1 MSHKLNRYE
10 IAFLGKVYIIFS
22 EYQYLKGVF
31 NKEAPDK
38 WNKNFGT
45 LIMPILHIGTEIY
58 EKLNESEVKFIGV
71 MNMACFDYATEK
83 TINME
88 CSNSVQY
95 EEVSSKKVEAILE
108 FMRSNAYL
116 FTLGT

>member
-1 MSHKLNRYE
+1 MSHKYNRYE
-10 IAFLGKVYIIFS
+10 IAFLGKIYIIFS
-22 EYQYLKGVF
+22 EYKYLKAVF
-31 NKEAPDK
+31 NKEVSDE
-38 WNKNFGT
+38 WGGNFGT
-45 LIMPILHIGTEIY
+45 LIMPILHVGSEIY
-58 EKLNESEVKFIGV
+58 EKLNESEEKFMGV